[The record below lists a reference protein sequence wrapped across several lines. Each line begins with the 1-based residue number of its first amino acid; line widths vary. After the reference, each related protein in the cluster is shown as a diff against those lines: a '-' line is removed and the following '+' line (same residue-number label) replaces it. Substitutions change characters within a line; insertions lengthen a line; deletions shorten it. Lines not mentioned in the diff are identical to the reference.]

1 MTHIETVTT
10 TTTDTPL
17 ITINQI
23 TLSGKQLWAIAVTI
37 FGLLST
43 GFAGGVL
50 FVPARATAVDELSS
64 VVLTVQQQ
72 HAETR
77 TQLAALTM
85 QTSKLA
91 DAMEALQKGIK
102 AQNTANARKR
112 IVTPPKPAPAP
123 AQ

>member
-1 MTHIETVTT
+1 MTHVETVTT

-43 GFAGGVL
+43 GFAGGVF
-50 FVPARATAVDELSS
+50 FVPARASAVDELSS

-102 AQNTANARKR
+102 VQNTANARKR
-112 IVTPPKPAPAP
+112 IVTPPKPAPAT